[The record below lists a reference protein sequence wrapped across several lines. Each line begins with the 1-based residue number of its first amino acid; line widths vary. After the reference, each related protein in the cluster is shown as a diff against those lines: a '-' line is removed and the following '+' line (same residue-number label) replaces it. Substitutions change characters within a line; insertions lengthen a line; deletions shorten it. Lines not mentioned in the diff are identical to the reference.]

1 MFALIGKSLDTSVI
15 PSTRVKKETKKE
27 NACRKEKK
35 QKFRVADTSHTA
47 FIGKT
52 FGLHTVEL
60 MTAVQIL
67 FRI

>member
-1 MFALIGKSLDTSVI
+1 MLMMNHLTDVPPPCK
-15 PSTRVKKETKKE
+15 
-27 NACRKEKK
+27 KEKK